1 MCLWHYLPHYIQT
14 VGSRRADSGNEQAE
28 ECRDTKAVNLHHEE
42 VNLCHI
48 TWTQICISAT
58 AYQLGT
64 VDSPEGNDQQSTVCG
79 DRTRSSKNTKKRGEL
94 LSMNQAYNTEAKV
107 PRSNRWCWSILE
119 LQNINQHGDFHRDG
133 PQEAHRYM
141 KQLLKRVSLPC
152 STDGYDLPSYK

>member
-1 MCLWHYLPHYIQT
+1 MINSQQYVVT
-14 VGSRRADSGNEQAE
+14 EQG
-28 ECRDTKAVNLHHEE
+28 V
-42 VNLCHI
+42 
-48 TWTQICISAT
+48 
-58 AYQLGT
+58 
-64 VDSPEGNDQQSTVCG
+64 
-79 DRTRSSKNTKKRGEL
+79 TKKRGEL